1 VLAWSARESNPTG
14 SEYIIMEE
22 AEGLNLG
29 ESWDYMN
36 LGEKLKIVHDIVN
49 IEKKLLSLR
58 FSW

>member
-1 VLAWSARESNPTG
+1 
-14 SEYIIMEE
+14 MEE